1 MKYSIPHEPVE
12 QIRRSIPRERYD
24 ARHSVFLNIKGLE
37 KKSRRLSVGAYLG
50 LAPFLYFSGVSRQK
64 NAVLKHHTEYSL
76 GFAFTTLCAVIYYIM
91 FTSINYWV
99 FTHFWRPT
107 LEELNASVRMYGIYV
122 ITDMLVSTTVMVVWG
137 LALGIS
143 VVGAIRGRVPRIS
156 IIEWLI
162 SRPWTLRVG
171 AFWFLLIEIMVLI
184 VVSMGVRSIQ
194 IAQKEQSSN
203 AKVYIL
209 YTIGGYIPLPEL
221 NASFTPTRWMTTLA
235 FYPTVKAGMER
246 FGEDGVAV
254 LPLTEENFAQATRAG
269 KFIFVAS
276 HGGNVSGSF
285 TLSIRP
291 HIQYSPADVKPE
303 NVGDDLQ
310 FVYFAGC
317 YTGDLMTEWKQVL
330 RVDNAILFD
339 RLSFVD
345 EHMLWAWFKSPGVI
359 KNLQ

>member
-12 QIRRSIPRERYD
+12 QVGRAIPQRRYD
-24 ARHSVFLNIKGLE
+24 ARCSVFANIKGLE
-37 KKSRRLSVGAYLG
+37 RKSRLLSLGAYLG
-50 LAPFLYFSGVSRQK
+50 LAPFLYFSGVTRQQ
-64 NAVLKHHTEYSL
+64 NMVLKHHTEYSL
-76 GFAFTTLCAVIYYIM
+76 GFAFTTLCAVIYYIV

-99 FTHFWRPT
+99 FAHFWRPT
-107 LEELNASVRMYGIYV
+107 LEEFNASVRMYAVYV
-122 ITDMLVSTTVMVVWG
+122 ITDTLISTTVMVVWG
-137 LALGIS
+137 LVLGVS
-143 VVGAIRGRVPRIS
+143 VMGAIRGRVPRIAL
-156 IIEWLI
+156 IERLI
-162 SRPWTLRVG
+162 SKSWTLRVG
-171 AFWFLLIEIMVLI
+171 AFWFLLIEIVVL
-184 VVSMGVRSIQ
+184 VVVGMGVRSIQ
-194 IAQKEQSSN
+194 IAQKEQSSD

-221 NASFTPTRWMTTLA
+221 NASFTPARWMTTLA

-246 FGEDGVAV
+246 FGDDGVAV

-276 HGGNVSGSF
+276 HGGDVSGSF
-285 TLSIRP
+285 TLSVQP
-291 HIQYSPADVKPE
+291 HIQYSPSNVKPE

-317 YTGDLMTEWKQVL
+317 YTGDLESEWKQVL

-339 RLSFVD
+339 RLSYVD

-359 KNLQ
+359 KSLQ